1 MKAISLSQPHATLIA
16 AGYTRIE
23 TRSWDPHG
31 LREGPLVAIHAA
43 KHWTDPATDQW
54 KNRQSRNWGEWG
66 GPMSVRAL

>member
-43 KHWTDPATDQW
+43 KHWTAPATD
-54 KNRQSRNWGEWG
+54 
-66 GPMSVRAL
+66 P